1 MRAKV
6 LIDNIAS
13 EDFTGEW
20 GLSVW
25 IEYDGHKILLDTGT
39 TGAFADN
46 ARKMGIPLELA
57 EVCAISHG
65 HYDHADGLT
74 AFFRENAHARAYL
87 RDTAQKHYYGVT
99 EGKCRY
105 IGVNREILR
114 RFADR
119 LEFLRGNVQLMPGVW
134 LIPHSSAGLEKIAA
148 RSDLYVR
155 RWMRMRPDNFSHEQS
170 LVFETENGLVIFNSC
185 SHAGPD
191 NIIAEV
197 NAAFPG
203 KKICALIGG
212 LHLYK
217 LTDDEVRA
225 FADRL
230 RKTGVQR
237 VLTGHC
243 TGERAFVV
251 LKEELDDIVE
261 QLYTGMEIEV

>member
-6 LIDNIAS
+6 LIDNIAAES
-13 EDFTGEW
+13 FAGEW
-20 GLSVW
+20 GLAVW
-25 IEYDGHKILLDTGT
+25 IEYNGHKILLDTGT

-46 ARKMGIPLELA
+46 AHKMNIPLNEA
-57 EVCAISHG
+57 EVCVISHG

-74 AFFRENAHARAYL
+74 AFFRENGRARVYF
-87 RDTAQKHYYGVT
+87 RDTAQKRYYGKK
-99 EGKCRY
+99 EGKLRY
-105 IGVNREILR
+105 IGVNREIFTR
-114 RFADR
+114 YAGR
-119 LEFLRGNVQLMPGVW
+119 LEFARGNVQLLPGVW

-203 KKICALIGG
+203 KKISALIGG

-217 LTDDEVRA
+217 LTDEEVRA

-230 RKTGVQR
+230 RRTGVER
-237 VLTGHC
+237 ALTGHC
-243 TGERAFVV
+243 TGDRAFV
-251 LKEELDDIVE
+251 LLREELGEIVD

>member
-6 LIDNIAS
+6 LIDNISRDGLIA
-13 EDFTGEW
+13 EW
-20 GLSVW
+20 GLAVW
-25 IEYDGHKILLDTGT
+25 IEYEGHKILLDTGT

-46 ARKMGIPLELA
+46 ARRMGVSLDEAELC
-57 EVCAISHG
+57 VISHG
-65 HYDHADGLT
+65 HYDHANGLN
-74 AFFRENAHARAYL
+74 AFFRENDRARVYF
-87 RDTAQKHYYGVT
+87 RDTAQKHYYGIK
-99 EGKCRY
+99 EGKYRY

-114 RFADR
+114 KHADR
-119 LEFLRGNVQLMPGVW
+119 LEFARGNVQLLPGVW
-134 LIPHSSAGLEKIAA
+134 LIPHSSPGLEKIAA

-155 RWMRMRPDNFSHEQS
+155 RWMRMKADNFSHEQS
-170 LVFETENGLVIFNSC
+170 LVFETEKGLVIFNSC

-203 KKICALIGG
+203 KNICALIGG

-225 FADRL
+225 FAARL
-230 RKTGVQR
+230 RSTGVKQ
-237 VLTGHC
+237 VFTGHC

-251 LKEELDDIVE
+251 LKEELGEIVE

>member
-6 LIDNIAS
+6 LIDNIAAES
-13 EDFTGEW
+13 FTGEW
-20 GLSVW
+20 GLAVW
-25 IEYDGHKILLDTGT
+25 IEYNGHKILLDTGT
-39 TGAFADN
+39 TGAFAEN
-46 ARKMGIPLELA
+46 ARKMGISLDA
-57 EVCAISHG
+57 AQVCAISHG
-65 HYDHADGLT
+65 HYDHANGLT
-74 AFFRENAHARAYL
+74 AFFHENDHAKVYF
-87 RDTAQKHYYGVT
+87 RDTAQKYYYGVK

-105 IGVNREILR
+105 IGVNREI
-114 RFADR
+114 FKQYPGR
-119 LEFLRGNVQLMPGVW
+119 LEFARGNVEILPGVW
-134 LIPHSSAGLEKIAA
+134 LIPHSTKGLEKIAA

-170 LVFETENGLVIFNSC
+170 LVFETERGLVIFNSC

-197 NAAFPG
+197 SAAFPG

-217 LTDDEVRA
+217 LTDEEVRA

-230 RKTGVQR
+230 RKTGVKK

-243 TGERAFVV
+243 TGDRAFVV
-251 LKEELDDIVE
+251 LKEELGEIVD

>member
-13 EDFTGEW
+13 GDFTGEW
-20 GLSVW
+20 GLAVW
-25 IEYDGHKILLDTGT
+25 IEHDGHNILLDTGT

-46 ARKMGIPLELA
+46 ARKMDIALDEAELC
-57 EVCAISHG
+57 VISHG
-65 HYDHADGLT
+65 HYDHADGLR
-74 AFFRENAHARAYL
+74 AFFRENQHARVYF
-87 RDTAQKHYYGVT
+87 RDTAQKRYYGKK
-99 EGKCRY
+99 EGKYRY
-105 IGVNREILR
+105 IGVSREIFR
-114 RFADR
+114 KYANRI
-119 LEFLRGNVQLMPGVW
+119 EFSCGNVQLLPGVW
-134 LIPHSSAGLEKIAA
+134 LIPHSSAGLERIAA

-155 RWMRMRPDNFSHEQS
+155 RWLRLRPDNFSHEQS
-170 LVFETENGLVIFNSC
+170 LVLETESGLVVFNSC

-217 LTDDEVRA
+217 LTDEEVRA

-230 RKTGVQR
+230 CKTGVQR

-243 TGERAFVV
+243 TGDRAFVV
-251 LKEELDDIVE
+251 LKEELGEIVE

>member
-1 MRAKV
+1 MRARV
-6 LIDNIAS
+6 LIDNIAAES
-13 EDFTGEW
+13 FTGEW
-20 GLSVW
+20 GLAVW
-25 IEYDGHKILLDTGT
+25 IEYSGHKVLLDTGT

-46 ARKMGIPLELA
+46 ARKMDIPLNEA
-57 EVCAISHG
+57 EVCVISHG

-74 AFFRENAHARAYL
+74 AFFRENDRARVYF
-87 RDTAQKHYYGVT
+87 RDTARKRYYGKK
-99 EGKCRY
+99 EGKYRY
-105 IGVNREILR
+105 IGVNREIFSKHAGR
-114 RFADR
+114 MEFA
-119 LEFLRGNVQLMPGVW
+119 RGNMEVLPGVW
-134 LIPHSSAGLEKIAA
+134 LIPHSSQGLEKIAA

-197 NAAFPG
+197 NTAFPG

-217 LTDDEVRA
+217 LTDEEVRA

-230 RKTGVQR
+230 RKTGVR
-237 VLTGHC
+237 KVLTGHC
-243 TGERAFVV
+243 TGDRAFAV
-251 LKEELDDIVE
+251 LKEELGETVE

>member
-1 MRAKV
+1 MRAKI
-6 LIDNIAS
+6 LIDNIAAG
-13 EDFTGEW
+13 EFTGEW
-20 GLSVW
+20 GLAVW
-25 IEYDGHKILLDTGT
+25 IEYGDHKILLDTGT
-39 TGAFADN
+39 TGVFAEN
-46 ARKMGIPLELA
+46 ARKMGVCLNEAEL
-57 EVCAISHG
+57 CMISHG
-65 HYDHADGLT
+65 HYDHSDGLT
-74 AFFRENAHARAYL
+74 AFFRENSHAKAYF
-87 RDTAQKHYYGVT
+87 RDTAQKHYYGIK
-99 EGKCRY
+99 EGKYRY
-105 IGVNREILR
+105 IGVNRKILSDY
-114 RFADR
+114 AGR
-119 LEFLRGNVQLMPGVW
+119 LVFVRGNVQLLPGVW
-134 LIPHSSAGLEKIAA
+134 LIPHSSTGLEKIAA

-155 RWMRMRPDNFSHEQS
+155 RWLRMKPDNFSHEQS

-212 LHLYK
+212 LHLYR

-243 TGERAFVV
+243 TGERAFEV
-251 LKEELDDIVE
+251 LKEELGGVVE